1 MRIMR
6 IPRAR
11 IQEGID
17 LCKKNV
23 NDFLDTAEIL
33 NKTHRSLHAF
43 IAAEF
48 ALEEFGKI
56 QILKEAF
63 EDSNSDPVEVNK
75 RYWIRHPDKEEKAW
89 EELDPE
95 YKIVKSGSFE
105 EGFEG
110 EHGIGFEKETK
121 AGHPT
126 RKDVAFVDFDE
137 DLSVWHVGREINPV
151 LLQNLIE
158 YLRQKT
164 LKIRLT

>member
-1 MRIMR
+1 MR
-6 IPRAR
+6 IPRVR
-11 IQEGID
+11 IQEGVD

-33 NKTHRSLHAF
+33 NKTHRTLHAF
-43 IAAEF
+43 ITAEF

-63 EDSNSDPVEVNK
+63 EDSNSDCVEVNK
-75 RYWIRHPDKEEKAW
+75 RYWISHPDKEEKAW
-89 EELDPE
+89 GELELE
-95 YKIVKSGSFE
+95 YRTIKSGGFE

-121 AGHPT
+121 TGHPT

-137 DLSVWHVGREINPV
+137 DLGVRHVGRDINPI
-151 LLQNLIE
+151 LLQAGE
-158 YLRQKT
+158 ST
-164 LKIRLT
+164 